1 MQKAKII
8 AISKQNYAAIFSSFI
23 MARKRA
29 PEEHENH
36 ERWLVSYADFITLL
50 FAFFVVMYSISSVN
64 EGKFRVLSHSL
75 VASFTNQ
82 GRSMDPVQFGT
93 ASTSFPI
100 APTPLTR
107 TPIKLDLPQS
117 MSEDAIKVEPPQV
130 KKSSPE
136 MDELGQ
142 KINNAMKDL
151 LETELVSVRK
161 SDNWLEIE
169 ISSKVLFSSGSSNL
183 SPSARPLLRGLSNV
197 LKERKNKIHVE
208 GFTDNL
214 PIKNNIYPSN
224 WELSA
229 ARAATVVRLFSSYGM
244 TPKNL
249 ASIGYGEFQPK
260 VSNDTPAGRATNRR
274 VVIVVIATGFDP
286 RLRNR

>member
-1 MQKAKII
+1 
-8 AISKQNYAAIFSSFI
+8 

-29 PEEHENH
+29 PEEHDNH

-75 VASFTNQ
+75 VASFTSQ
-82 GRSMDPVQFGT
+82 SRSMDPVQFGT
-93 ASTSFPI
+93 ATTSFPI

-117 MSEDAIKVEPPQV
+117 MSKDAIKVDPSQQ
-130 KKSSPE
+130 KKSSSE

-142 KINNAMKDL
+142 KINNALQAL

-161 SDNWLEIE
+161 SENWLEIE
-169 ISSKVLFSSGSSNL
+169 INSKVLFSSGSSNL

-197 LKERKNKIHVE
+197 LKIRNNKIHVE

-214 PIKNNIYPSN
+214 PIKNSIYPSN

-229 ARAATVVRLFSSYGM
+229 ARAATVVRLFATYGV

-249 ASIGYGEFQPK
+249 ASIGYGEYQPK
-260 VSNDTPAGRATNRR
+260 VDNDTLEGRATNRR
-274 VVIVVIATGFDP
+274 VVIVIIAAGFDP
-286 RLRNR
+286 RLRSL

>member
-1 MQKAKII
+1 
-8 AISKQNYAAIFSSFI
+8 

-75 VASFTNQ
+75 VASFSSQ
-82 GRSMDPVQFGT
+82 SRSMDPVQLGT

-100 APTPLTR
+100 LPMPLNR
-107 TPIKLDLPQS
+107 TPIKLDLPES
-117 MSEDAIKVEPPQV
+117 MAKGAIKVDQSEA
-130 KKSSPE
+130 SRRSPE
-136 MDELGQ
+136 IDELGQ
-142 KINNAMKDL
+142 KINNALDQL
-151 LETELVSVRK
+151 LKTKLVSVRK

-169 ISSKVLFSSGSSNL
+169 INSKVLFSSGSSNL
-183 SPSARPLLRGLSNV
+183 SPSARPMLRALSNV
-197 LKERKNKIHVE
+197 LKGRNNKVHVE
-208 GFTDNL
+208 GFTDDL
-214 PIKNNIYPSN
+214 PIKNSIYPSN

-229 ARAATVVRLFSSYGM
+229 ARSATVVRLFARYGI
-244 TPKNL
+244 TPTNL
-249 ASIGYGEFQPK
+249 ASIGYGQYQPK
-260 VSNDTPAGRATNRR
+260 VANDTPEGRSTNRR
-274 VVIVVIATGFDP
+274 VVIVIIATGFDP

>member
-1 MQKAKII
+1 
-8 AISKQNYAAIFSSFI
+8 

-29 PEEHENH
+29 PEEPENH

-75 VASFTNQ
+75 VASFSSQ
-82 GRSMDPVQFGT
+82 SRSMNPVQFGS

-100 APTPLTR
+100 APNPLNR

-117 MSEDAIKVEPPQV
+117 MGKDAIKLDPAERR
-130 KKSSPE
+130 KSSPE
-136 MDELGQ
+136 MARLGE
-142 KINNAMKDL
+142 KINNALQAL
-151 LETELVSVRK
+151 LETELVSVRQ
-161 SDNWLEIE
+161 SENWLEIE
-169 ISSKVLFSSGSSNL
+169 INSKVLFTSGSSQL
-183 SPSARPLLRGLSNV
+183 SPSARPVLRGLSNV
-197 LKERKNKIHVE
+197 LKTRSNKIHVE

-214 PIKNNIYPSN
+214 PIKNSIYPSN

-229 ARAATVVRLFSSYGM
+229 ARAATVVRLFSAFGV

-249 ASIGYGEFQPK
+249 ASIGYGEHQPK
-260 VSNDTPAGRATNRR
+260 VSNDTPDGRSTNRR
-274 VVIVVIATGFDP
+274 VVIVILASGFDP
-286 RLRNR
+286 RLRNL

>member
-1 MQKAKII
+1 
-8 AISKQNYAAIFSSFI
+8 

-75 VASFTNQ
+75 VASFSSQ
-82 GRSMDPVQFGT
+82 SRSLNPVQFGT
-93 ASTSFPI
+93 ASTSLPI
-100 APTPLTR
+100 SPASLNR
-107 TPIKLDLPQS
+107 TPIKLDLPES
-117 MSEDAIKVEPPQV
+117 MEKGAIKVDQPEIARE
-130 KKSSPE
+130 SPE
-136 MDELGQ
+136 INEIGQ
-142 KINNAMKDL
+142 KVNNALNEL
-151 LETELVSVRK
+151 LKTELVSVRK
-161 SDNWLEIE
+161 SENWLEIE
-169 ISSKVLFSSGSSNL
+169 INSKVLFSSGSSDL
-183 SPSARPLLRGLSNV
+183 SPSARPMLRALSNV
-197 LKERKNKIHVE
+197 LKGRKNKIHVE

-214 PIKNNIYPSN
+214 PIKNSIYPSN

-229 ARAATVVRLFSSYGM
+229 ARSATVVRLFATYGI
-244 TPKNL
+244 TPTNL
-249 ASIGYGEFQPK
+249 ASIGFGQYQPK
-260 VSNDTPAGRATNRR
+260 VANDTPEGRSTNRR

>member
-1 MQKAKII
+1 
-8 AISKQNYAAIFSSFI
+8 

-130 KKSSPE
+130 KKARQKW
-136 MDELGQ
+136 MNLGKKLITQ
-142 KINNAMKDL
+142 
-151 LETELVSVRK
+151 
-161 SDNWLEIE
+161 
-169 ISSKVLFSSGSSNL
+169 
-183 SPSARPLLRGLSNV
+183 
-197 LKERKNKIHVE
+197 
-208 GFTDNL
+208 
-214 PIKNNIYPSN
+214 
-224 WELSA
+224 
-229 ARAATVVRLFSSYGM
+229 
-244 TPKNL
+244 
-249 ASIGYGEFQPK
+249 
-260 VSNDTPAGRATNRR
+260 
-274 VVIVVIATGFDP
+274 
-286 RLRNR
+286 

>member
-1 MQKAKII
+1 
-8 AISKQNYAAIFSSFI
+8 

-29 PEEHENH
+29 HEEHENH
-36 ERWLVSYADFITLL
+36 ERWLISYADFITLL

-75 VASFTNQ
+75 VASFSSQ
-82 GRSMDPVQFGT
+82 SRSMDPVQFGT

-100 APTPLTR
+100 APAPLNR

-117 MSEDAIKVEPPQV
+117 MQKDAIKIDPPETS
-130 KKSSPE
+130 KRSPE
-136 MDELGQ
+136 IDELGQ
-142 KINNAMKDL
+142 KINNALAEL
-151 LETELVSVRK
+151 LKTELVSVRK

-169 ISSKVLFSSGSSNL
+169 INSKVLFSSGSSNL
-183 SPSARPLLRGLSNV
+183 SPSARPMLQAMGNV
-197 LKERKNKIHVE
+197 LKGRKNKVHVE

-214 PIKNNIYPSN
+214 PIKNSIYPSN

-229 ARAATVVRLFSSYGM
+229 ARSATVVRLFANYGI
-244 TPKNL
+244 TPTNL
-249 ASIGYGEFQPK
+249 ASIGYGEYQPK
-260 VSNDTPAGRATNRR
+260 VANDTPEGRATNRR
-274 VVIVVIATGFDP
+274 VVIVIIATGFDP

>member
-1 MQKAKII
+1 
-8 AISKQNYAAIFSSFI
+8 

-75 VASFTNQ
+75 VASFSSQT
-82 GRSMDPVQFGT
+82 RSMDPVQFGT

-100 APTPLTR
+100 APAPLNR
-107 TPIKLDLPQS
+107 TPIKLDLPES
-117 MSEDAIKVEPPQV
+117 MAKDAIKVDPSAI

-136 MDELGQ
+136 MDELGE
-142 KINNAMKDL
+142 KINNALKAL

-169 ISSKVLFSSGSSNL
+169 INSRVLFSSGSSNL
-183 SPSARPLLRGLSNV
+183 APSARPMLRGLSNV
-197 LKERKNKIHVE
+197 LKTRKNKIHVE
-208 GFTDNL
+208 GFTDDL
-214 PIKNNIYPSN
+214 PIKNSIYPSN

-229 ARAATVVRLFSSYGM
+229 ARAATVVRLFASYGV

-249 ASIGYGEFQPK
+249 ASIGYGQYQPK
-260 VSNDTPAGRATNRR
+260 VANDSPEGRATNRR
-274 VVIVVIATGFDP
+274 VVLVIIATGFDP
-286 RLRNR
+286 RLINR

>member
-1 MQKAKII
+1 
-8 AISKQNYAAIFSSFI
+8 

-75 VASFTNQ
+75 VASFSSQ
-82 GRSMDPVQFGT
+82 SRSMDPVQLGT

-100 APTPLTR
+100 VPTPLNR
-107 TPIKLDLPQS
+107 TPIRLDLPQS
-117 MSEDAIKVEPPQV
+117 MQKAAIKVDPSN
-130 KKSSPE
+130 KSKRSPE
-136 MDELGQ
+136 IEKLGQ
-142 KINNAMKDL
+142 KINNALEEL
-151 LETELVSVRK
+151 LKTELVSVRK

-169 ISSKVLFSSGSSNL
+169 INSKVLFPSGSSNL
-183 SPSARPLLRGLSNV
+183 SPSARPMLRALSNV
-197 LKERKNKIHVE
+197 LKGRKNKVHVE

-214 PIKNNIYPSN
+214 PIRNNIYPSN

-229 ARAATVVRLFSSYGM
+229 ARSATVVRLFANYGI
-244 TPKNL
+244 TPTNL
-249 ASIGYGEFQPK
+249 ASIGFGEYQPK
-260 VSNDTPAGRATNRR
+260 VANDSPEGRATNRR

>member
-1 MQKAKII
+1 
-8 AISKQNYAAIFSSFI
+8 

-75 VASFTNQ
+75 VASFSSQT
-82 GRSMDPVQFGT
+82 RSMDPVQFGT

-100 APTPLTR
+100 APAPLNR
-107 TPIKLDLPQS
+107 TPIKLDLPES
-117 MSEDAIKVEPPQV
+117 MAKDAIKVDPSAV

-136 MDELGQ
+136 MDELGE
-142 KINNAMKDL
+142 KINNA
-151 LETELVSVRK
+151 
-161 SDNWLEIE
+161 LEIE
-169 ISSKVLFSSGSSNL
+169 INSRVLFSSGSSNL
-183 SPSARPLLRGLSNV
+183 APSARPMLRGLSNV
-197 LKERKNKIHVE
+197 LKTRKNKIHVE
-208 GFTDNL
+208 GFTDDL
-214 PIKNNIYPSN
+214 PIKNSIYPSN

-229 ARAATVVRLFSSYGM
+229 ARAATVVRLFASYGV

-249 ASIGYGEFQPK
+249 ASIGYGQYQPK
-260 VSNDTPAGRATNRR
+260 VANDSPEGRATNRR
-274 VVIVVIATGFDP
+274 VVLVIIATGFDP
-286 RLRNR
+286 RLINR

>member
-1 MQKAKII
+1 
-8 AISKQNYAAIFSSFI
+8 

-75 VASFTNQ
+75 VASFSSQ
-82 GRSMDPVQFGT
+82 SRSMNPVQFGT
-93 ASTSFPI
+93 ATTSFPI
-100 APTPLTR
+100 APTPLNR
-107 TPIKLDLPQS
+107 TPIKLDLPQT
-117 MSEDAIKVEPPQV
+117 MSKDAIKLDPSRN
-130 KKSSPE
+130 KSSPE
-136 MDELGQ
+136 MSRLGE
-142 KINNAMKDL
+142 KVNNALKAL
-151 LETELVSVRK
+151 LETELVSVRQSK
-161 SDNWLEIE
+161 NWLEIE
-169 ISSKVLFSSGSSNL
+169 INSKVLFTSGSSTL
-183 SPSARPLLRGLSNV
+183 SPSARPVLRGLSNV
-197 LKERKNKIHVE
+197 LKTRNNKIHVE

-214 PIKNNIYPSN
+214 PIKNSIYPSN

-229 ARAATVVRLFSSYGM
+229 ARAATVVRLFSAFGV

-249 ASIGYGEFQPK
+249 ASIGYGEYQPK
-260 VSNDTPAGRATNRR
+260 VSNDTAAGRSTNRR
-274 VVIVVIATGFDP
+274 VVIVILATGFDP